1 MAANTN
7 KSKWAPAVINQF
19 LISSY
24 SFYCIIL
31 SHTVLINTHTHTWL
45 RNEQHNRLSLCG
57 CDYRDT
63 LPHPTAPCQQ
73 VLNPDENNYVTSL
86 IWFCH
91 LTPKHSHID
100 TLSYFILLWLTRVF
114 SAGRE
119 SLRWFQI
126 TAALLNVQRDGER
139 SHTYCVWKLAFLK
152 FQV

>member
-114 SAGRE
+114 IFGRTGVTQMVPNHRGSAQRPE
-119 SLRWFQI
+119 RW
-126 TAALLNVQRDGER
+126 
-139 SHTYCVWKLAFLK
+139 
-152 FQV
+152 